1 MYASKL
7 TGYKK
12 LINRK
17 QMMYGELLNQVQTL
31 MTYNDQII
39 KNENEKLYLQMEID
53 TNIVELEQVRTLAK
67 ELSD

>member
-39 KNENEKLYLQMEID
+39 KNENEKL
-53 TNIVELEQVRTLAK
+53 
-67 ELSD
+67 